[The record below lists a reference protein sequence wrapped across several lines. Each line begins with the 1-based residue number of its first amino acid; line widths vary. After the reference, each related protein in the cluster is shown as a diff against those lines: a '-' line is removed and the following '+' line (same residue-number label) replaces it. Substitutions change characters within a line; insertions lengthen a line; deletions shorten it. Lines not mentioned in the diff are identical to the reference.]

1 MFNGDGEIIDLEK
14 VNSNSLENTIRN
26 PSKFHIGYKA
36 ADGSWGPTAKALY
49 DPCPAGWRVP
59 DFDDTA
65 MKNIWS
71 GFSWGTNKFQMLV
84 NSDWKT
90 TGIAVNKNSFHIMNG
105 IKYETPQG
113 DYAWFPFFRMREIST
128 GLLRDPERNIDG
140 TPCSFNGE
148 LAPSFSLFGANSRK
162 NYYNEYGWYIE
173 FK

>member
-1 MFNGDGEIIDLEK
+1 
-14 VNSNSLENTIRN
+14 
-26 PSKFHIGYKA
+26 
-36 ADGSWGPTAKALY
+36 
-49 DPCPAGWRVP
+49 
-59 DFDDTA
+59 
-65 MKNIWS
+65 
-71 GFSWGTNKFQMLV
+71 MLV

-148 LAPSFSLFGANSRK
+148 HSSKFFLIRGELTK
-162 NYYNEYGWYIE
+162 
-173 FK
+173 KLL